1 MIIKSYAFNMAVWQ
15 EQLADVDL
23 LKFGEKKK

>member
-1 MIIKSYAFNMAVWQ
+1 MIIKSYTFNMAVWQ

-23 LKFGEKKK
+23 LKFGGKK